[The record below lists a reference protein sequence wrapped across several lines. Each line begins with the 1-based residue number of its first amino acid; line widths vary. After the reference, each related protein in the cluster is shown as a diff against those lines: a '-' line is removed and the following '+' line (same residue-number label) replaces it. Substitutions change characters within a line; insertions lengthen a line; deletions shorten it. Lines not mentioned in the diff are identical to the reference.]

1 MGSIP
6 VRCNCHP
13 SVNVLVLRSLSALCS
28 QIVNQFL
35 TKEYCYSLYLHQGSC
50 EHRWCSGSIVAV
62 EGIYMGSIPVRCNC
76 HPSVNVLV
84 LRSLSALCSQIVNQ
98 FLTKEYCYSL
108 YLHQSSCEHRWCSVS
123 IVPFQAIDM
132 GSILVRCNCDSLAI
146 VWCSVF
152 SLHFFSPIVN
162 QFLTQEDCF
171 SSYNHKVSCEH
182 RWCSGSI
189 VAFQAIDMGSIP
201 VRCNCH
207 PSVNVLVLRSLSA
220 LCSQIV
226 NQFLTKE
233 YCYSLYLHQ
242 GSCEHRWCSGSIV
255 AFEAIDMGSIPVRCN
270 CDPLATVLVQ
280 RFLSALFLSDR
291 QSVFDTRGLFLT
303 V

>member
-1 MGSIP
+1 MQLW
-6 VRCNCHP
+6 
-13 SVNVLVLRSLSALCS
+13 SVGDCFGAAFSLCTFPLRSSISFWHQRTVSHC
-28 QIVNQFL
+28 II
-35 TKEYCYSLYLHQGSC
+35 TRCEY
-50 EHRWCSGSIVAV
+50 
-62 EGIYMGSIPVRCNC
+62 
-76 HPSVNVLV
+76 
-84 LRSLSALCSQIVNQ
+84 
-98 FLTKEYCYSL
+98 
-108 YLHQSSCEHRWCSVS
+108 
-123 IVPFQAIDM
+123 
-132 GSILVRCNCDSLAI
+132 
-146 VWCSVF
+146 
-152 SLHFFSPIVN
+152 
-162 QFLTQEDCF
+162 
-171 SSYNHKVSCEH
+171 

-207 PSVNVLVLRSLSA
+207 PLVNVLVQRSLSA
-220 LCSQIV
+220 LCSPIV
-226 NQFLTKE
+226 DQFLTKE